1 MTIIE
6 KLREEL
12 IKVAEHP
19 DQKTITYGE
28 LAGRVKGIK
37 VFPPS
42 NNPYYDML
50 IDISESEMERGRP
63 PLSSLV
69 VQKASGEPGDRF
81 YTLFDPYTD
90 TWTSEKKREVFRGW
104 SQQTFAFWSAQ
115 RSVANAVDFFHHEEL
130 LAFNEVAGL
139 AYDKESTVHAA
150 LEEQQLRPL
159 MEKLRYWLQALAD
172 RFPEFTT
179 QVRYD
184 WQNGTDFKKYL
195 WARLF
200 RTGDDP
206 DKLFF
211 VVSVNGEYNALIYRL
226 YYMNE
231 GRSQPLSAHHQE
243 LVELELPKAAKA
255 VMVSADSLV
264 EYDWAR
270 LINESSAFIH
280 RYLRD
285 YDRIQLL
292 LQDCDHAAV
301 EHEEVVGTLAE
312 TTGPEG
318 ITGFPKRDP
327 KFIGRDSDYETI
339 QRERDALGL
348 AGEVLV
354 IEAEKRKLRK
364 DENIN
369 WDKVQKKKDGEGY
382 DVASWDESGE
392 ELYIE
397 VKTTTRGINTPFYLS
412 RNELDFAERHADRYV
427 IYRVYE
433 YSLSRKT
440 GKFYVVKNVANSIVK
455 EATVFKCLP
464 KKVS

>member
-12 IKVAEHP
+12 IKVAEHS
-19 DQKTITYGE
+19 DQKPITYGD
-28 LAGRVKGIK
+28 LADRVEGIK
-37 VFPPS
+37 VFPPR

-50 IDISESEMERGRP
+50 IDISESEMEAGRP
-63 PLSSLV
+63 PLSSIV
-69 VQKASGEPGDRF
+69 VQKASGEPGERF
-81 YTLFDPYTD
+81 YTLFGPYAD
-90 TWTSEKKREVFRGW
+90 IWTSEEKRKVFQDYSRG
-104 SQQTFAFWSAQ
+104 TFLFWSE
-115 RSVANAVDFFHHEEL
+115 RHGSSEPVGFFTRAEL
-130 LAFNEVAGL
+130 AAFHEVADL
-139 AYDKESTVHAA
+139 AYNKESAVHAA

-159 MEKLRYWLQALAD
+159 MGKLKYWLQALAD
-172 RFPEFTT
+172 RFPELTT

-200 RTGDDP
+200 RAGDDP

-231 GRSQPLSAHHQE
+231 GRSQPLSAYHQG
-243 LVELELPKAAKA
+243 LVELELPEGAKA

-264 EYDWAR
+264 EYDWRR
-270 LINESSAFIH
+270 LIDESSAFIH

-292 LQDCDHAAV
+292 LQDCDKVAV
-301 EHEEVVGTLAE
+301 DREEVVDALAE

-318 ITGFPKRDP
+318 ISGFPERNP
-327 KFIGRDSDYETI
+327 KFIGRDPDYETI

-348 AGEVLV
+348 AGELLV
-354 IEAEKRKLRK
+354 IAAEKEKLRTGGFA
-364 DENIN
+364 D
-369 WDKVQKKKDGEGY
+369 WDKVHKKKDGEGY

-392 ELYIE
+392 DLYIE

-440 GKFYVVKNVANSIVK
+440 GKFYVIRDVANSIVK

-464 KKVS
+464 KK